1 MLAAAGGR
9 ESTGSERVFDAI
21 GAPPLPGQH
30 INDRQQRLYMTLR
43 SSHTQSVAA
52 AKAGF
57 SVATARRLERDPGPP
72 STKKASRTRRRPDPL
87 EDVWVAEIR
96 PMLEQAPGLRPYT
109 ILEEMAQRHPER
121 NWEPLRRTLERRIRI
136 WKALEGPE
144 REVIFRQQH
153 PPGRMGLSDFT
164 DAADLAV
171 TVAGEP
177 LEHRLFHFWMA
188 FSGFEHGHVVLGGES
203 FVALAE
209 GLQDA
214 LWSLGGAPAQ
224 HRTDS
229 LSAAFR
235 NLESATAEDLTQRYE
250 ELWTALDQA
259 LLLRGSRDFEN
270 LADYRAFVDEV
281 VGRRNAARRKE
292 VDVERGHLK
301 PLPPRRTSDYEEAIV
316 TVTSSSGFVFRK
328 VFYTV
333 PSRLIGHRVR
343 LRIYDDRLEIFLG
356 STPVLTLRRARSPG
370 DGQHAQVVDYRH
382 VIHALKAK
390 PMALLNLVYRDALFP
405 RPAYKRAFEALL
417 AAGPERAACRTT
429 VGLLALAHEQG
440 CEAELAVA
448 LQAILEAGQLP
459 DLEALRLRFAPARG
473 PIPQIDVRL
482 PSLASYDALCA
493 VQTGAP
499 L

>member
-1 MLAAAGGR
+1 
-9 ESTGSERVFDAI
+9 
-21 GAPPLPGQH
+21 
-30 INDRQQRLYMTLR
+30 MTLR
-43 SSHTQSVAA
+43 CAHTQSVAA

-72 STKKASRTRRRPDPL
+72 STKKAARTRRRPDPL
-87 EDVWVAEIR
+87 EEVWETEIR

-109 ILEEMAQRHPER
+109 ILGEMALRHPER

-136 WKALEGPE
+136 WKAIEGPE
-144 REVIFRQQH
+144 QEVIFRQQH

-214 LWSLGGAPAQ
+214 LWSLGGAPGQ

-235 NLESATAEDLTQRYE
+235 NLEPATAEDVTQRYE
-250 ELWTALDQA
+250 ELCAHYGMEPTRNNTGVAHENGAVESAHGHLKTALDQA
-259 LLLRGSRDFEN
+259 LLLRSSRDFDS

-292 VDVERGHLK
+292 IEVERSHLK
-301 PLPPRRTSDYEEAIV
+301 PLPPRRTSDYEEDVV
-316 TVTSSSGFVFRK
+316 TVTSTCGFVFRK

-333 PSRLIGHRVR
+333 PSRLIGHRLR
-343 LRIYDDRLEIFLG
+343 LRIYDDRLEAFLG
-356 STPVLTLRRARSPG
+356 STRVLTLRRARSPG
-370 DGQHAQVVDYRH
+370 DGLHAQVVDYRH

-417 AAGPERAACRTT
+417 AQGPERAACRAT

-440 CEAELAVA
+440 CEAELAAA
-448 LQAILEAGQLP
+448 LEAILAAGELP
-459 DLEALRLRFAPARG
+459 DLEALRSRFAPARG

-493 VQTGAP
+493 GQTGAP

>member
-1 MLAAAGGR
+1 
-9 ESTGSERVFDAI
+9 
-21 GAPPLPGQH
+21 
-30 INDRQQRLYMTLR
+30 MTLR
-43 SSHTQSVAA
+43 SSHTQPVAA
-52 AKAGF
+52 AKAGL
-57 SVATARRLERDPGPP
+57 SVATARRIERDPRPP
-72 STKKASRTRRRPDPL
+72 GMKKAPRTRRRPDPL
-87 EDVWVAEIR
+87 EDIWDAEIR
-96 PMLEQAPGLRPYT
+96 PMLERAPGLRPYT
-109 ILEEMAQRHPER
+109 ILGEMALRHPGR
-121 NWEPLRRTLERRIRI
+121 NWEALRRTLERRIRI
-136 WKALEGPE
+136 WKAIEGPE

-171 TVAGEP
+171 TVAHEP
-177 LEHRLFHFWMA
+177 LNHRLFHFWMA

-214 LWSLGGAPAQ
+214 LWSLGGAPGQ

-235 NLESATAEDLTQRYE
+235 NLEPTAAEDLTQRYE
-250 ELWTALDQA
+250 ELCAHYGMEPTRNNTGVAHENGAVESAHGHLKTALDQA
-259 LLLRGSRDFEN
+259 LLLRGSRDFDS

-292 VDVERGHLK
+292 IEAERSHLK
-301 PLPPRRTSDYEEAIV
+301 PLPPRRTSDYEEDVV
-316 TVTSSSGFVFRK
+316 TVTSTSGFVFRK

-333 PSRLIGHRVR
+333 PSRLIGHRLR
-343 LRIYDDRLEIFLG
+343 LRIYDDRLEAFLG
-356 STPVLTLRRARSPG
+356 STPVLTLRRGRSPG

-390 PMALLNLVYRDALFP
+390 PMALLNLVYREALFP
-405 RPAYKRAFEALL
+405 RAAYKRAFEALL

-440 CEAELAVA
+440 CEAGLAAA
-448 LQAILEAGQLP
+448 LDQILTAGELP
-459 DLEALRLRFAPARG
+459 DLEALRSRFAPARG

-493 VQTGAP
+493 VQTVKRHAIGA
-499 L
+499 LTQF

>member
-1 MLAAAGGR
+1 
-9 ESTGSERVFDAI
+9 
-21 GAPPLPGQH
+21 
-30 INDRQQRLYMTLR
+30 MTLR
-43 SSHTQSVAA
+43 SSHTQPVAA
-52 AKAGF
+52 AKAGL
-57 SVATARRLERDPGPP
+57 SVATARRIERDPRPP
-72 STKKASRTRRRPDPL
+72 GMKKAPRTRRRPDPL
-87 EDVWVAEIR
+87 EDIWDAEIR
-96 PMLEQAPGLRPYT
+96 PMLERAPGLRPYT
-109 ILEEMAQRHPER
+109 ILGEMALRHPGR
-121 NWEPLRRTLERRIRI
+121 NWEALRRTLERRIRI
-136 WKALEGPE
+136 WKAIEGPE

-171 TVAGEP
+171 TVAHEP
-177 LEHRLFHFWMA
+177 LNHRLFHFWMA

-214 LWSLGGAPAQ
+214 LWSLGGAPGQ

-235 NLESATAEDLTQRYE
+235 NLEPTAAEDLTQRYE
-250 ELWTALDQA
+250 ELCAHYGMEPTRNNTGVAHENGAVESAHGHLKTALDQA
-259 LLLRGSRDFEN
+259 LLLRGSRDFDS

-292 VDVERGHLK
+292 IEAERSHLK
-301 PLPPRRTSDYEEAIV
+301 PLPPRRTSDYEEDVV
-316 TVTSSSGFVFRK
+316 TVTSTSGFVFRK

-333 PSRLIGHRVR
+333 PSRLIGHRLR
-343 LRIYDDRLEIFLG
+343 LRIYDDRLEAFLG
-356 STPVLTLRRARSPG
+356 STPVLTLRRGRSPG

-390 PMALLNLVYRDALFP
+390 PMALLNLVYREALFP
-405 RPAYKRAFEALL
+405 RAAYKRAFEALL

-440 CEAELAVA
+440 CEAGLAAA
-448 LQAILEAGQLP
+448 LDQILTAGELP
-459 DLEALRLRFAPARG
+459 DLEALRSRFAPARG